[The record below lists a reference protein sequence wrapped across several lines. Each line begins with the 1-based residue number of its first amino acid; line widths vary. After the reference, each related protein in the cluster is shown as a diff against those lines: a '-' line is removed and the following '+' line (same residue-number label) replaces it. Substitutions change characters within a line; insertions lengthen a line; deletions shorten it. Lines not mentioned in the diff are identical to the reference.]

1 MLVASPPQTH
11 FYDESPFSSDNVL
24 SGPNILCSTPKST
37 PTPICETHFSSHAN
51 FEAQSIFS
59 ENCEAQSPALTFAS
73 KDIEIDCS
81 ANSTKVDNLINQ
93 DQSAMNYGNSSPEHI
108 CRNDSL
114 FYDVVDD
121 TILSGIQIAMNY
133 AYSSPEPVPNSA
145 NRESKGNILFSSF
158 FLFLTV
164 SNK

>member
-1 MLVASPPQTH
+1 M
-11 FYDESPFSSDNVL
+11 FN
-24 SGPNILCSTPKST
+24 PKAHPHS
-37 PTPICETHFSSHAN
+37 IYETHFSSHAT

-121 TILSGIQIAMNY
+121 TILPGIQIAMNY
-133 AYSSPEPVPNSA
+133 AYSSPEPILNSA
-145 NRESKGNILFSSF
+145 NRESKGNILVF
-158 FLFLTV
+158 
-164 SNK
+164 